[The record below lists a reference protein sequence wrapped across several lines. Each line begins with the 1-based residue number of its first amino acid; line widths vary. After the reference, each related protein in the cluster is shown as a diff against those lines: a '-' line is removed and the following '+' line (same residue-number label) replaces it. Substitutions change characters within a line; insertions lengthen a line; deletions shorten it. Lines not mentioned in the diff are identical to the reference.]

1 MGTMMQIGPAG
12 AGPIEQTALSLRHVA
27 VGAVRAL
34 DRVLLM
40 CAKHL
45 FAWQERARQ
54 RHQMAELTPHLRAD
68 MGLTDADVWAETR
81 KPFWQ
86 G

>member
-12 AGPIEQTALSLRHVA
+12 AGPIEQTVLSLRHVV

-40 CAKHL
+40 CVKHL

-54 RHQMAELTPHLRAD
+54 RHQMAELCPRLRAD
-68 MGLTDADVWAETR
+68 MGLTGADVWVETR

>member
-1 MGTMMQIGPAG
+1 MLYMRFP
-12 AGPIEQTALSLRHVA
+12 LSLRNVA

-40 CAKHL
+40 CVKHL
-45 FAWQERARQ
+45 FVWQERARQ
-54 RHQMAELTPHLRAD
+54 RDQMAGLCAHLRTD
-68 MGLTDADVWAETR
+68 MGLTDVDVWVETR

>member
-1 MGTMMQIGPAG
+1 MGTIMQIGPAG
-12 AGPIEQTALSLRHVA
+12 AGPIEQTVLSLRLAA

-34 DRVLLM
+34 DRVLLV
-40 CAKHL
+40 CLKKL

-54 RHQMAELTPHLRAD
+54 RHQMAELCPRLRAD
-68 MGLTDADVWAETR
+68 MGLSESDVWAESR

>member
-1 MGTMMQIGPAG
+1 MQIGPAG
-12 AGPIEQTALSLRHVA
+12 AGPIELTALSLRHVA

-34 DRVLLM
+34 DRVLLVSI
-40 CAKHL
+40 KRL

-54 RHQMAELTPHLRAD
+54 RHQMAELCAHLRAD
-68 MGLTDADVWAETR
+68 MGLTDADVWAESR

>member
-12 AGPIEQTALSLRHVA
+12 AGPIEQTALSLRHAA
-27 VGAVRAL
+27 VGAVRAV

-40 CAKHL
+40 CVKRL

-54 RHQMAELTPHLRAD
+54 RHQIAQLTPQLRAD
-68 MGLTDADVWAETR
+68 MGLTDADVWGETR